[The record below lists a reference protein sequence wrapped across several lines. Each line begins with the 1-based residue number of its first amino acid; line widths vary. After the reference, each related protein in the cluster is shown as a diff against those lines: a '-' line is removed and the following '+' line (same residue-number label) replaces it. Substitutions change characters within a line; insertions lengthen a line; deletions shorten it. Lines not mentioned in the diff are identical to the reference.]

1 MPVLHPQ
8 GLGLNRSLAIQSPQT
23 VHCTQSRLLSGIPR
37 LLPTPVTT
45 ALVLLFRPCLLVPM
59 AICLSFN
66 LRIEENTNLIF
77 LFVFRKGCDNI
88 PWTRRGGLP
97 IPRERNSHSYRA
109 VALKLVPCSCTRTQA
124 LSTTCIPCLI
134 HSPPCISALFVS
146 CSVVQT
152 YLLSCRDDALH
163 CTALHCCMLYAV
175 CCILYAVCCMLHC

>member
-1 MPVLHPQ
+1 MPVLHPH
-8 GLGLNRSLAIQSPQT
+8 GLRLNRSLAIQSPQT

-45 ALVLLFRPCLLVPM
+45 ALVLLFRPCLLVSM

-109 VALKLVPCSCTRTQA
+109 VALALKLFLQRVFLVSSTRLLVFVRYSCRA
-124 LSTTCIPCLI
+124 
-134 HSPPCISALFVS
+134 ALFKL
-146 CSVVQT
+146 T
-152 YLLSCRDDALH
+152 PTELP
-163 CTALHCCMLYAV
+163 
-175 CCILYAVCCMLHC
+175 